1 MLMITVPILQVSSDV
16 VLIVAKKSFKCC
28 EYDIAIFCENR
39 KSSLDRVIT
48 LKDIT
53 LEFIPFFKL
62 DESSYIHIQDM
73 IMIKDYD
80 SFLVSSLLAK
90 LREKNML
97 SCFSLM
103 GKKNY

>member
-1 MLMITVPILQVSSDV
+1 
-16 VLIVAKKSFKCC
+16 
-28 EYDIAIFCENR
+28 
-39 KSSLDRVIT
+39 
-48 LKDIT
+48 
-53 LEFIPFFKL
+53 
-62 DESSYIHIQDM
+62 M

-103 GKKNY
+103 GKKIIDSLFLIEVIDKNLFRCPPLSSLWLKIVVTISLKEYSRCMVSNLLLFMS